1 MVNASKGWASRRTQE
16 MNKKKVSKK
25 KIRRILV
32 AVIMIL
38 IIIFAAVYTLFIQPN
53 QDKEEFVYTANIAES
68 GVLRNE
74 VTESGTVTF
83 GITTQNYELDITT
96 ETEDDDDED
105 EEEEDENYLRVE
117 EVYVAVGQRIQEGDA
132 IYKFSDDSI
141 ADVRK
146 ALTYAKTEA
155 QLALSEAQ
163 TNYSIG
169 TITAGLSKE
178 ETLLSASLAQQE
190 YDNTIAKLIAEMS
203 AKTIEIEQLL
213 ADIYKAQ
220 LALVDED
227 YREQR
232 ADLIEQYEDAMEEL
246 EEVSEEYVTNR
257 VDAHNSFLS
266 VKSSYESF
274 FEAFDKS
281 TEEIE
286 AMVEQVYELQEEIL
300 YNQQLIEKDLLTA
313 SQKFESASLGAEI
326 ADLKYQSNLSSYDN
340 ALNKA
345 KEELQEAQDKLDAF
359 ETFVGDGIVYA
370 TGAGIITELGYAKD
384 DYLITTG
391 TLISYACAGD
401 MTISVDVSQEDVVA
415 MKVGDKVE
423 ITFAAYEDEVYEGIV
438 ESITTTAT
446 SRSSATISYPV
457 VIAIQGDTSKLYGG
471 MTADITF
478 VTEETQEVVYVSR
491 KAVVEQNGKKYIYK
505 EENGKYVL
513 CPITTGFT
521 AGQNV
526 AIESGLE
533 AGETYFI
540 RSVVVEEEN

>member
-1 MVNASKGWASRRTQE
+1 MS
-16 MNKKKVSKK
+16 KKKWSKK
-25 KIRRILV
+25 KIRHILV
-32 AVIMIL
+32 AVIAVLAIVL
-38 IIIFAAVYTLFIQPN
+38 AAVYTLFIQPN
-53 QDKEEFVYTANIAES
+53 LNQEEVVYTEQVAES

-83 GITTQNYELDITT
+83 GITTQTYELDVTT
-96 ETEDDDDED
+96 ESEEDDD
-105 EEEEDENYLRVE
+105 EEEEEEDYLKVE

-155 QLALSEAQ
+155 QIALSEAQ

-178 ETLLSASLAQQE
+178 ETMLSASLAQQE
-190 YDNTIAKLIAEMS
+190 YDNTVAKLTAEMS
-203 AKTIEIEQLL
+203 AKSIEIEQLL
-213 ADIYKAQ
+213 VDIYEAQ

-232 ADLIEQYEDAMEEL
+232 ADLIEQYEDAIEEL
-246 EEVSEEYVTNR
+246 EDVSEDYFTNR
-257 VDAHNSFLS
+257 VEAHDSFLS
-266 VKSSYESF
+266 IKDTYERF

-286 AMVEQVYELQEEIL
+286 QKVEQVYELQKEIL
-300 YNQQLIEKDLLTA
+300 YNQQLIEKDLLSA
-313 SQKFESASLGAEI
+313 SQKYESATIGAEI
-326 ADLKYQSNLSSYDN
+326 ADLKYQSNLSSYEN

-359 ETFVGDGIVYA
+359 ETFVGDGVVYA
-370 TGAGIITELGYAKD
+370 TGTGIVTELGYEVD
-384 DYLITTG
+384 DYLITAG
-391 TLISYACAGD
+391 TLVSYACAGD

-491 KAVVEQNGKKYIYK
+491 KAIVEQNGKKYIYK
-505 EENGKYVL
+505 EQGGEYVL
-513 CPITTGFT
+513 SPVTTGFT

-533 AGETYFI
+533 AGETYYV
-540 RSVVVEEEN
+540 RSVVAGGNF

>member
-1 MVNASKGWASRRTQE
+1 
-16 MNKKKVSKK
+16 MNKKKISKK

-32 AVIMIL
+32 AVIVIL
-38 IIIFAAVYTLFIQPN
+38 VIIFAAVYTLFIQPN
-53 QDKEEFVYTANIAES
+53 QDKEKIIYTANIAES

-96 ETEDDDDED
+96 ETEDDDED
-105 EEEEDENYLRVE
+105 EEEDEEEDYLRVE
-117 EVYVAVGQRIQEGDA
+117 EVYVAVGQRIQKGDA

-155 QLALSEAQ
+155 QIALLEAQ

-190 YDNTIAKLIAEMS
+190 YDNTISKLISEMS

-213 ADIYKAQ
+213 ADIYEAQ
-220 LALVDED
+220 FALVDED

-257 VDAHNSFLS
+257 VDAHNNFLS
-266 VKSSYESF
+266 VKASYESF

-286 AMVEQVYELQEEIL
+286 AMVDQVYELQEEIL
-300 YNQQLIEKDLLTA
+300 HNQQLIEKDLLTA
-313 SQKFESASLGAEI
+313 NQKFESASMGTEI
-326 ADLKYQSNLSSYDN
+326 ADLKYQSDLSGYEN
-340 ALNKA
+340 ALVKA
-345 KEELQEAQDKLDAF
+345 EETLQEAQDKLDAF

-370 TGAGIITELGYAKD
+370 TGAGIITELGYAED

-391 TLISYACAGD
+391 TLISYACADD

-478 VTEETQEVVYVSR
+478 VTDETQEVVYVSR
-491 KAVVEQNGKKYIYK
+491 KAIVEQNGKKYIYK
-505 EENGKYVL
+505 KQGNEYVL
-513 CPITTGFT
+513 SPVTTGFT

-533 AGETYFI
+533 VGETYYME
-540 RSVVVEEEN
+540 SVVVEEEN